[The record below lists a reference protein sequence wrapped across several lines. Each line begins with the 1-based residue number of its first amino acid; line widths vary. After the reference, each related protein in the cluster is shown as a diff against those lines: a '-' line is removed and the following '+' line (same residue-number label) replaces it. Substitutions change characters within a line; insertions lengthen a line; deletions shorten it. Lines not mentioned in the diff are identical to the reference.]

1 MSIIEE
7 LYSGIIKEV
16 EQLYPHSE
24 EYKQAERRADELR
37 TEVWQE
43 LPKELKKRFG
53 RYHGAQ
59 ADCCRIGNR
68 ESFEQGFRTG
78 ARLMLEIFLE
88 SEENPCNK
96 RQKEIQ

>member
-1 MSIIEE
+1 MSIVEE
-7 LYSGIIKEV
+7 LYSGMIKEV

-24 EYKQAERRADELR
+24 EYKRAERSADELR
-37 TEVWQE
+37 TELWQE

-96 RQKEIQ
+96 HQKEIQ